1 MVLSVADEVG
11 IRAIMDQLME
21 VTRSE
26 KVEMRRAAVTLLCA
40 FCSHSRADYSQY
52 VPQLL
57 RGLIHLFTDSDREVL
72 QTSWETLSAVT
83 RVSVFLFLIRDKV
96 KKKLF

>member
-1 MVLSVADEVG
+1 MLSVVDEVG

-21 VTRSE
+21 VTRSD
-26 KVEMRRAAVTLLCA
+26 KVETRRAAVTLLCA
-40 FCSHSRADYSQY
+40 FCSHTRADYSQY

-72 QTSWETLSAVT
+72 QMSWEALNAVT
-83 RVSVFLFLIRDKV
+83 KV
-96 KKKLF
+96 NKFIGKNVHVTVYYGY